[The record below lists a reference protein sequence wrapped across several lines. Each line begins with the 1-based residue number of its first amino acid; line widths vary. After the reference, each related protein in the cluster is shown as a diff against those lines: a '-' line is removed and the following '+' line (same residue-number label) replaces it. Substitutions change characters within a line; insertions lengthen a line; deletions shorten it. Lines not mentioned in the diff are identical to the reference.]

1 MRNLPLMHAR
11 PEEGFARHRLLLPA
25 LASAFLLA
33 SFLGGA
39 PVRAA
44 DAARPARARARAAT
58 QPSGFRIRSSRA
70 SPAAR
75 PSDIVQFM
83 REYRSGAWPSSV
95 MGRIA
100 KGFDDQ
106 QIDAIAAWFAAQPE

>member
-1 MRNLPLMHAR
+1 M
-11 PEEGFARHRLLLPA
+11 RHRLLLPVLVSA
-25 LASAFLLA
+25 LLLA
-33 SFLGGA
+33 SSWAGG

-44 DAARPARARARAAT
+44 DAGPPGASSCTGCHAAK
-58 QPSGFRIRSSRA
+58 RIPDSVIPRIAGRKA
-70 SPAAR
+70 
-75 PSDIVQFM
+75 SDIVQFM

>member
-1 MRNLPLMHAR
+1 M
-11 PEEGFARHRLLLPA
+11 RHRLLLPV
-25 LASAFLLA
+25 LASALLLA
-33 SFLGGA
+33 SSAPGPGGGRGPPGA
-39 PVRAA
+39 SSCTGCHAA
-44 DAARPARARARAAT
+44 K
-58 QPSGFRIRSSRA
+58 RIPDSVIPRIAGRKA
-70 SPAAR
+70 
-75 PSDIVQFM
+75 SDIVQFM

>member
-1 MRNLPLMHAR
+1 MRH
-11 PEEGFARHRLLLPA
+11 LLLPV
-25 LASAFLLA
+25 LASALMLA
-33 SFLGGA
+33 GA
-39 PVRAA
+39 
-44 DAARPARARARAAT
+44 ARAAEAPPGASSCT
-58 QPSGFRIRSSRA
+58 GCHAAKRIPDSVIPRIAGRKA
-70 SPAAR
+70 
-75 PSDIVQFM
+75 SDIVQFM

>member
-1 MRNLPLMHAR
+1 MRRVLLPGLA
-11 PEEGFARHRLLLPA
+11 AALLLVGSTAWAAEPPPGGPPG
-25 LASAFLLA
+25 ASSCTGCHA
-33 SFLGGA
+33 SKKI
-39 PVRAA
+39 A
-44 DAARPARARARAAT
+44 DSVIP
-58 QPSGFRIRSSRA
+58 RIAGRKA
-70 SPAAR
+70 Q
-75 PSDIVQFM
+75 DIVTFM

>member
-1 MRNLPLMHAR
+1 M
-11 PEEGFARHRLLLPA
+11 
-25 LASAFLLA
+25 LASALA
-33 SFLGGA
+33 LAGSAGA
-39 PVRAA
+39 GAA
-44 DAARPARARARAAT
+44 DLPPRGATSCTGCHAAKRIPDSVIPRIAGRKAA
-58 QPSGFRIRSSRA
+58 
-70 SPAAR
+70 
-75 PSDIVQFM
+75 DIVQFM

>member
-1 MRNLPLMHAR
+1 M
-11 PEEGFARHRLLLPA
+11 HRLLLPGLAAA
-25 LASAFLLA
+25 LLMA
-33 SFLGGA
+33 GG

-44 DAARPARARARAAT
+44 DGPPGGPPGASSCTGCHANAKIADSVIPRIAGRKAA
-58 QPSGFRIRSSRA
+58 
-70 SPAAR
+70 
-75 PSDIVQFM
+75 DIVTFM

>member
-1 MRNLPLMHAR
+1 M
-11 PEEGFARHRLLLPA
+11 RHRLLLPV
-25 LASAFLLA
+25 LASVLLLA
-33 SFLGGA
+33 SFLAAG
-39 PVRAA
+39 PVRAV
-44 DAARPARARARAAT
+44 DA
-58 QPSGFRIRSSRA
+58 PSGASSCTGCHAAKRIPDSVIPRIAGRKA
-70 SPAAR
+70 
-75 PSDIVQFM
+75 SDIVQFM

>member
-1 MRNLPLMHAR
+1 MT
-11 PEEGFARHRLLLPA
+11 HRLRLPV
-25 LASAFLLA
+25 LASVLLLA
-33 SFLGGA
+33 SFSASGSVRGA
-39 PVRAA
+39 DMAPPGASSCTGCHAA
-44 DAARPARARARAAT
+44 NPIPNSVIPRIAGRKAA
-58 QPSGFRIRSSRA
+58 
-70 SPAAR
+70 
-75 PSDIVQFM
+75 DIVQFM